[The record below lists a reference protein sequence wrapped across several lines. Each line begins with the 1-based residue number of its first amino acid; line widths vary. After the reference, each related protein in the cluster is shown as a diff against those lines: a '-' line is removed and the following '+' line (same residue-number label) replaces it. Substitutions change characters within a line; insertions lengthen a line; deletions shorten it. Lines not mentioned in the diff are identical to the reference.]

1 MYRRFLLALIAALAA
16 WAGAWA
22 QGISVTSFKPLP
34 DDLTANIAGSMEKDQ
49 NGEVAA
55 LIKVVTTQTGFTF
68 EGGMAGIVKTKQ
80 EAGEIWVYVP
90 HGIQKI
96 TIKHPQLGVLRNYYF
111 PCAIDAA
118 RTYEMVLAS
127 GEVRTVVTQDAGGSY
142 LVISLQ
148 PKTAVVYIDDQLQE
162 NDGSGEMMKALTYG
176 EHQYRVEANG
186 YMPEAGIVTIGKEK
200 KVLNIKLQSALATLT
215 VNSTTSGTQ
224 IVVNEQVK
232 GSGNWSGNLTPGMY
246 IIEGRLDSH
255 RSQKMSVTLGKQ
267 EQKAITIPALEP
279 MYGMLDVSYK
289 PIGAEVW
296 LDGKQLGASPDI
308 YKNVFAGTHKLT
320 IKKAGYTDH
329 TETITLAEGEKKVVT
344 GALTANSTTS
354 TDFSGKIPAKGTEA
368 YGYYQKAIT
377 GDAEAQTR
385 LGNEFYHSKD
395 FENAVYWYR
404 KAAEQGN
411 ATAQN
416 NLGICYEDGE
426 GVTKDIYEA
435 VKWYRKAAAQ
445 GNIASKS
452 MLKRLGYNENSSSS
466 NGLQA
471 SSSSQP
477 RNKYSDFTGRIP
489 AKGTKAYG
497 YYEKAITGDAPAQNS
512 LAFEYD
518 KEKDYASAVYWYRK
532 AAAQGHSNAKS
543 CLKRLGYSENSGE
556 SAASQASGSGQSGN
570 KSTVSGEVYQRADIM
585 PEFPGGQ
592 GAMFRWLGENLKY
605 PPIALEEG
613 IQGRV
618 LIHFVVTKT
627 GEIADAKVAK
637 SVNPALDKEALR
649 LVRSMPRFTPAKMQ
663 GKPVNCYFTLPV
675 TFRIT
680 TN

>member
-1 MYRRFLLALIAALAA
+1 MKTKIAILMLMLMS
-16 WAGAWA
+16 WMDLSA

-215 VNSTTSGTQ
+215 VNSTTPGTQ

-232 GSGNWSGNLTPGMY
+232 GSENWSSNLTPGMY

-296 LDGKQLGASPDI
+296 LNGKQLGASPDLFRNI
-308 YKNVFAGTHKLT
+308 LVGSHSLL
-320 IKKAGYTDH
+320 IKKAGCAEH
-329 TETITLAEGEKKVVT
+329 RETITIAEGEKKVVT
-344 GALTANSTTS
+344 GTLSTNLYP
-354 TDFSGKIPAKGTEA
+354 DFTGKIPEKGTEA
-368 YGYYQKAIT
+368 YGYYEKAIT
-377 GDAEAQTR
+377 GDAKAQKS
-385 LGNEFYHSKD
+385 LGNEYYNQKD
-395 FENAVYWYR
+395 DASAVYWYR

-411 ATAQN
+411 TQAQFNLGNCYRNGNGVTKDYYEAAKWYRKAAEQGLARAQN
-416 NLGICYEDGE
+416 NLGACYEKGE
-426 GVTKDIYEA
+426 GVTKDINEAVKYYRKAAEQGYANAQCNLGYCYEFGQGVTQDYDEAVKWYRKAAEQGYAYAQNNLGFCYENGNGVTKSITEA

-445 GNIASKS
+445 GNS
-452 MLKRLGYNENSSSS
+452 Y
-466 NGLQA
+466 
-471 SSSSQP
+471 
-477 RNKYSDFTGRIP
+477 
-489 AKGTKAYG
+489 AK
-497 YYEKAITGDAPAQNS
+497 DN
-512 LAFEYD
+512 
-518 KEKDYASAVYWYRK
+518 
-532 AAAQGHSNAKS
+532 
-543 CLKRLGYSENSGE
+543 LKRLGYSE
-556 SAASQASGSGQSGN
+556 
-570 KSTVSGEVYQRADIM
+570 
-585 PEFPGGQ
+585 
-592 GAMFRWLGENLKY
+592 
-605 PPIALEEG
+605 
-613 IQGRV
+613 
-618 LIHFVVTKT
+618 
-627 GEIADAKVAK
+627 
-637 SVNPALDKEALR
+637 
-649 LVRSMPRFTPAKMQ
+649 
-663 GKPVNCYFTLPV
+663 
-675 TFRIT
+675 
-680 TN
+680 

>member
-1 MYRRFLLALIAALAA
+1 MLKLVMYKQFLLALIAALAA
-16 WAGAWA
+16 CMGAWA

-118 RTYEMVLAS
+118 RTYEMILAS
-127 GEVRTVVTQDAGGSY
+127 GEVRTVVTQDAGGSF
-142 LVISLQ
+142 LALTVE
-148 PKTAVVYIDDQLQE
+148 PKNAVVYIDGELLGS
-162 NDGSGEMMKALTYG
+162 DGSGDYIKPLPYG
-176 EHQYRVEANG
+176 EHQYRIEANG
-186 YMPEAGIVTIGKEK
+186 YSTEAGVVTIGKEK

-215 VNSTTSGTQ
+215 VNSTTPGTK
-224 IVVNEQVK
+224 IYVNEQLR
-232 GSGNWSGNLTPGMY
+232 GTDSWSGSVPAGMY

-255 RSQKMSVTLGKQ
+255 RSQKMSATVAKQ
-267 EQKAITIPALEP
+267 EQKTATLPALVPIVGSLE
-279 MYGMLDVSYK
+279 VSYK

-308 YKNVFAGTHKLT
+308 YKNVFTGTHKLT

-329 TETITLAEGEKKVVT
+329 TETITLAEGERKTIT
-344 GALTANSTTS
+344 GALTA
-354 TDFSGKIPAKGTEA
+354 K
-368 YGYYQKAIT
+368 
-377 GDAEAQTR
+377 
-385 LGNEFYHSKD
+385 
-395 FENAVYWYR
+395 NAVT
-404 KAAEQGN
+404 QV
-411 ATAQN
+411 
-416 NLGICYEDGE
+416 I
-426 GVTKDIYEA
+426 
-435 VKWYRKAAAQ
+435 
-445 GNIASKS
+445 
-452 MLKRLGYNENSSSS
+452 
-466 NGLQA
+466 
-471 SSSSQP
+471 
-477 RNKYSDFTGRIP
+477 GR
-489 AKGTKAYG
+489 
-497 YYEKAITGDAPAQNS
+497 
-512 LAFEYD
+512 
-518 KEKDYASAVYWYRK
+518 
-532 AAAQGHSNAKS
+532 GH
-543 CLKRLGYSENSGE
+543 
-556 SAASQASGSGQSGN
+556 SGN
-570 KSTVSGEVYQRADIM
+570 KSTVSGEVYQRADNM

-663 GKPVNCYFTLPV
+663 GKPVNCYYTLPV

>member
-1 MYRRFLLALIAALAA
+1 MYKQFLFALIAALAA
-16 WAGAWA
+16 CMGAWA

-215 VNSTTSGTQ
+215 VNSTTPGTQ

-296 LDGKQLGASPDI
+296 LDGKQLGASPDLFRNI
-308 YKNVFAGTHKLT
+308 LVGSHSLL
-320 IKKAGYTDH
+320 IKKAGCAEH
-329 TETITLAEGEKKVVT
+329 RETITIAEGEKKVVT
-344 GALTANSTTS
+344 GTLSNNLYP
-354 TDFSGKIPAKGTEA
+354 DFTGKIPEKGTEA
-368 YGYYQKAIT
+368 YGYYEKAIT
-377 GDAEAQTR
+377 GDAEAQKL
-385 LGNEFYHSKD
+385 LGNKYYNQKD
-395 FENAVYWYR
+395 DASAVYWYR

-411 ATAQN
+411 TQAQFNLGNCYRNGNGVTKDYYEAAKWYRKAAEQGLARAQN
-416 NLGICYEDGE
+416 NLGACYEKGE
-426 GVTKDIYEA
+426 GVTKDINEAVKYYRKAAEQGYANAQCNLGYCYEFGQGVTQDYYEAVKWYRKAAEQGHARGQYNLGFCYYYGQGVTQNYDEAVKWYRKAAEQGYAPAQHNLGYCYENGYGVTKNITEA

-445 GNIASKS
+445 GNS
-452 MLKRLGYNENSSSS
+452 Y
-466 NGLQA
+466 
-471 SSSSQP
+471 
-477 RNKYSDFTGRIP
+477 
-489 AKGTKAYG
+489 AK
-497 YYEKAITGDAPAQNS
+497 DN
-512 LAFEYD
+512 
-518 KEKDYASAVYWYRK
+518 
-532 AAAQGHSNAKS
+532 
-543 CLKRLGYSENSGE
+543 LKRLGYSE
-556 SAASQASGSGQSGN
+556 
-570 KSTVSGEVYQRADIM
+570 
-585 PEFPGGQ
+585 
-592 GAMFRWLGENLKY
+592 
-605 PPIALEEG
+605 
-613 IQGRV
+613 
-618 LIHFVVTKT
+618 
-627 GEIADAKVAK
+627 
-637 SVNPALDKEALR
+637 
-649 LVRSMPRFTPAKMQ
+649 
-663 GKPVNCYFTLPV
+663 
-675 TFRIT
+675 
-680 TN
+680 

>member
-1 MYRRFLLALIAALAA
+1 MLKLVMYKQFLFASIVALATCL
-16 WAGAWA
+16 GAWA

-118 RTYEMVLAS
+118 RTYEMILAS

-215 VNSTTSGTQ
+215 VNSTTPGTQ

-232 GSGNWSGNLTPGMY
+232 GSGNWSSNLTPGMY

-296 LDGKQLGASPDI
+296 LDGKQLGASPDLFRNI
-308 YKNVFAGTHKLT
+308 LVGSHSLL
-320 IKKAGYTDH
+320 IKKAGCAEH
-329 TETITLAEGEKKVVT
+329 RETITIAEGEKKVVT
-344 GALTANSTTS
+344 GTLSTNLYP
-354 TDFSGKIPAKGTEA
+354 DFTGKIPEKGTEA
-368 YGYYQKAIT
+368 YGYYEKAIT
-377 GDAEAQTR
+377 GDAAAQAA
-385 LGNEFYHSKD
+385 LGYEYSKLND
-395 FENAVYWYR
+395 YTSAVYWHRKAAEQGNARGQYNLGVCYEFERGVTKNITEAVKWYR
-404 KAAEQGN
+404 KAAEQGHARAQYN
-411 ATAQN
+411 LGLCYDNGSGVTKDYAEAVKWYRKAAEQGLAQAQCNLGYCYENGQGVTKDINEAVKYYRKAAEQGYATAQCNLGYCYENGYGVPKDYYEAIKWYRKAAEQGHAGAQN
-416 NLGICYEDGE
+416 NLGLCYENGN
-426 GVTKDIYEA
+426 GVTKSINEA

-445 GNIASKS
+445 GNS
-452 MLKRLGYNENSSSS
+452 Y
-466 NGLQA
+466 
-471 SSSSQP
+471 
-477 RNKYSDFTGRIP
+477 
-489 AKGTKAYG
+489 AK
-497 YYEKAITGDAPAQNS
+497 DN
-512 LAFEYD
+512 
-518 KEKDYASAVYWYRK
+518 
-532 AAAQGHSNAKS
+532 
-543 CLKRLGYSENSGE
+543 LKRLGYSE
-556 SAASQASGSGQSGN
+556 
-570 KSTVSGEVYQRADIM
+570 
-585 PEFPGGQ
+585 
-592 GAMFRWLGENLKY
+592 
-605 PPIALEEG
+605 
-613 IQGRV
+613 
-618 LIHFVVTKT
+618 
-627 GEIADAKVAK
+627 
-637 SVNPALDKEALR
+637 
-649 LVRSMPRFTPAKMQ
+649 
-663 GKPVNCYFTLPV
+663 
-675 TFRIT
+675 
-680 TN
+680 

>member
-1 MYRRFLLALIAALAA
+1 MMLMLMGWMGLS
-16 WAGAWA
+16 A

-215 VNSTTSGTQ
+215 VNSTTPGTQ

-232 GSGNWSGNLTPGMY
+232 GSGNWSDNLTPGMY

-296 LDGKQLGASPDI
+296 LDGKQLGSSPDLFRNI
-308 YKNVFAGTHKLT
+308 LVGSHSLL
-320 IKKAGYTDH
+320 IKKASCAEH
-329 TETITLAEGEKKVVT
+329 RETITIAEGEKKVVT
-344 GALTANSTTS
+344 GTLSTNLYP
-354 TDFSGKIPAKGTEA
+354 DFTGKIPAKGTEA
-368 YGYYQKAIT
+368 YGYYEKAIT
-377 GDAEAQTR
+377 GDAAAQNS
-385 LGNEFYHSKD
+385 LGDEYYNSKD
-395 FENAVYWYR
+395 YASAVYWYR

-411 ATAQN
+411 ARAQK
-416 NLGICYEDGE
+416 NLGYCYQYGQ
-426 GVTKDIYEA
+426 GVTQDYYEA
-435 VKWYRKAAAQ
+435 VKWYRKAAEQGFARAQ
-445 GNIASKS
+445 CN
-452 MLKRLGYNENSSSS
+452 LGYCYEYGHSV
-466 NGLQA
+466 
-471 SSSSQP
+471 
-477 RNKYSDFTGRIP
+477 
-489 AKGTKAYG
+489 TKN
-497 YYEKAITGDAPAQNS
+497 IT
-512 LAFEYD
+512 E
-518 KEKDYASAVYWYRK
+518 AVKWYRK
-532 AAAQGHSNAKS
+532 AAEQGLADAQCNLGYCYESGQGVTQDYYEAVKWYRKAAEQGHARGQCNLGYCYESGQGVTKDYYEAVKWYRKAAEQGNTQAQFNLGYCYESGQGVTQDYYEAVKWYRKAAEQGHARAQNNLGACYEDGQGVTKNITEAVKWYRKAAEQGHEKAKNN
-543 CLKRLGYSENSGE
+543 LKRLGYSE
-556 SAASQASGSGQSGN
+556 
-570 KSTVSGEVYQRADIM
+570 
-585 PEFPGGQ
+585 
-592 GAMFRWLGENLKY
+592 
-605 PPIALEEG
+605 
-613 IQGRV
+613 
-618 LIHFVVTKT
+618 
-627 GEIADAKVAK
+627 
-637 SVNPALDKEALR
+637 
-649 LVRSMPRFTPAKMQ
+649 
-663 GKPVNCYFTLPV
+663 
-675 TFRIT
+675 
-680 TN
+680 

>member
-1 MYRRFLLALIAALAA
+1 MLKLVMYKQFLFALIAALAA
-16 WAGAWA
+16 CMGAWA

-186 YMPEAGIVTIGKEK
+186 YIPEAGIVTIGKEK
-200 KVLNIKLQSALATLT
+200 KVLNINLQSAHATLT
-215 VNSTTSGTQ
+215 VNSTTPGTQ

-289 PIGAEVW
+289 PIGAEIW

-308 YKNVFAGTHKLT
+308 YKNVFTGTHKLT

-329 TETITLAEGEKKVVT
+329 TETITLAEGERKTIT
-344 GALTANSTTS
+344 GALTA
-354 TDFSGKIPAKGTEA
+354 K
-368 YGYYQKAIT
+368 
-377 GDAEAQTR
+377 
-385 LGNEFYHSKD
+385 
-395 FENAVYWYR
+395 NAVT
-404 KAAEQGN
+404 QV
-411 ATAQN
+411 
-416 NLGICYEDGE
+416 I
-426 GVTKDIYEA
+426 
-435 VKWYRKAAAQ
+435 
-445 GNIASKS
+445 
-452 MLKRLGYNENSSSS
+452 
-466 NGLQA
+466 
-471 SSSSQP
+471 
-477 RNKYSDFTGRIP
+477 GR
-489 AKGTKAYG
+489 
-497 YYEKAITGDAPAQNS
+497 
-512 LAFEYD
+512 
-518 KEKDYASAVYWYRK
+518 
-532 AAAQGHSNAKS
+532 GH
-543 CLKRLGYSENSGE
+543 
-556 SAASQASGSGQSGN
+556 SGN
-570 KSTVSGEVYQRADIM
+570 KSTVSGEVYQRADNM

-663 GKPVNCYFTLPV
+663 GKPVNCYYTLPV

>member
-1 MYRRFLLALIAALAA
+1 MLMLMGWMGLS
-16 WAGAWA
+16 A
-22 QGISVTSFKPLP
+22 QVLSVTSFKPLP

-127 GEVRTVVTQDAGGSY
+127 GEVRTVITQDAGGSY

-215 VNSTTSGTQ
+215 VNSTTPGTQ

-296 LDGKQLGASPDI
+296 LDGKQLGASPDLFRNI
-308 YKNVFAGTHKLT
+308 LVGSHSLL
-320 IKKAGYTDH
+320 IKKTGCTEH
-329 TETITLAEGEKKVVT
+329 RETITIAEGEKKVVT
-344 GALTANSTTS
+344 GTLSNNLYP
-354 TDFSGKIPAKGTEA
+354 DFTGKIPEKGTEA
-368 YGYYQKAIT
+368 FGYYEKAIT
-377 GDAEAQTR
+377 GNAATQAA
-385 LGNEFYHSKD
+385 LGYEYDKLNDYSS
-395 FENAVYWYR
+395 AVYWYR

-411 ATAQN
+411 AYAQN
-416 NLGICYEDGE
+416 NLGYCYEKGNGVTQDYYEAVKWYRKAAEQGNTQAQFNLGYYYYNGQGVTQDYYEAVKWYHKAAEQGNAGAQNNLGYCYEKGKGVTQDYSEAVKWYRKAAEQGHANAQFNLGYCYHYGQGVTQNYDEAVKWYRKAAEQGYASAQCNLGYCYEKGE
-426 GVTKDIYEA
+426 GVTKNITEA

-445 GNIASKS
+445 GN
-452 MLKRLGYNENSSSS
+452 
-466 NGLQA
+466 
-471 SSSSQP
+471 
-477 RNKYSDFTGRIP
+477 
-489 AKGTKAYG
+489 
-497 YYEKAITGDAPAQNS
+497 
-512 LAFEYD
+512 
-518 KEKDYASAVYWYRK
+518 
-532 AAAQGHSNAKS
+532 SNAKDN
-543 CLKRLGYSENSGE
+543 LKILGYSE
-556 SAASQASGSGQSGN
+556 
-570 KSTVSGEVYQRADIM
+570 
-585 PEFPGGQ
+585 
-592 GAMFRWLGENLKY
+592 
-605 PPIALEEG
+605 
-613 IQGRV
+613 
-618 LIHFVVTKT
+618 
-627 GEIADAKVAK
+627 
-637 SVNPALDKEALR
+637 
-649 LVRSMPRFTPAKMQ
+649 
-663 GKPVNCYFTLPV
+663 
-675 TFRIT
+675 
-680 TN
+680 

>member
-1 MYRRFLLALIAALAA
+1 MLKLVMYKQFLLALIAALAA
-16 WAGAWA
+16 CMGAWA

-118 RTYEMVLAS
+118 RTYEMILAS
-127 GEVRTVVTQDAGGSY
+127 GEVRTVVTQDAGGSF
-142 LVISLQ
+142 LALTVE
-148 PKTAVVYIDDQLQE
+148 PKNAVVYIDGELLGS
-162 NDGSGEMMKALTYG
+162 DGSGDYIKPLPYG
-176 EHQYRVEANG
+176 EHQYRIEANG
-186 YMPEAGIVTIGKEK
+186 YSTEAGVVTIGKEK

-215 VNSTTSGTQ
+215 VNSTTPGTK
-224 IVVNEQVK
+224 IYVNEQLR
-232 GSGNWSGNLTPGMY
+232 GTDSWSGSVPAGMY

-255 RSQKMSVTLGKQ
+255 RSQKMSATVAKQ
-267 EQKAITIPALEP
+267 EQKTATLPALVPIVGSLE
-279 MYGMLDVSYK
+279 VSYK

-308 YKNVFAGTHKLT
+308 YKNVFTGTHKLT

-329 TETITLAEGEKKVVT
+329 TETITLATQV
-344 GALTANSTTS
+344 
-354 TDFSGKIPAKGTEA
+354 I
-368 YGYYQKAIT
+368 
-377 GDAEAQTR
+377 
-385 LGNEFYHSKD
+385 
-395 FENAVYWYR
+395 
-404 KAAEQGN
+404 
-411 ATAQN
+411 
-416 NLGICYEDGE
+416 
-426 GVTKDIYEA
+426 
-435 VKWYRKAAAQ
+435 
-445 GNIASKS
+445 
-452 MLKRLGYNENSSSS
+452 
-466 NGLQA
+466 
-471 SSSSQP
+471 
-477 RNKYSDFTGRIP
+477 GR
-489 AKGTKAYG
+489 
-497 YYEKAITGDAPAQNS
+497 
-512 LAFEYD
+512 
-518 KEKDYASAVYWYRK
+518 
-532 AAAQGHSNAKS
+532 GH
-543 CLKRLGYSENSGE
+543 
-556 SAASQASGSGQSGN
+556 SGN
-570 KSTVSGEVYQRADIM
+570 KSTVSGEVYQRADNM

-663 GKPVNCYFTLPV
+663 GKPVNCYYTLPV